1 LTIPTDIVGVAVVT
15 IECDIEIQLWDGCKM
30 YSTVRGEGYLD
41 PLIGCGVKY
50 PAFVKLKP

>member
-1 LTIPTDIVGVAVVT
+1 MAVVT

>member
-1 LTIPTDIVGVAVVT
+1 MTIPTDIVGVAVVT